1 MKDRCQVGE
10 HLLSW
15 VQDLESFA
23 SSNAL
28 KDLLVLKGEAAQL
41 SGLSQGWQSLKS
53 KLDLVDVRFYI
64 CEMFY
69 NYPKYIFFRK
79 KPLIISAFGNTFQ
92 NYFRHFKENSS
103 NVQL

>member
-1 MKDRCQVGE
+1 MGE

-15 VQDLESFA
+15 VHDLESFA

-41 SGLSQGWQSLKS
+41 NGLSQGWQSLKR

-64 CEMFY
+64 CDIIN
-69 NYPKYIFFRK
+69 NYSNFFSFFRK
-79 KPLIISAFGNTFQ
+79 KPLIISAFANMFQ
-92 NYFRHFKENSS
+92 NFFQHFKENSS